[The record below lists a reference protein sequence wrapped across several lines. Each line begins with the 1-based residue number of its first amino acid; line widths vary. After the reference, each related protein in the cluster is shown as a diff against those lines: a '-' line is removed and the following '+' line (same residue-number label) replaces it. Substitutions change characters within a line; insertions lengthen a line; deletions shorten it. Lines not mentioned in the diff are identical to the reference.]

1 VTTLE
6 PSWWRN
12 PVLALAAFQN
22 ALAEEVIVLGYVMRR
37 LQQLGWSWGKAT
49 ALSSLLRGA
58 YHLYQ
63 GIGGFIGN
71 AVMGVLFCFLFRRWG
86 RVAPFVV
93 AHTLIDV
100 VAFIGYAE
108 LNGRVSWLP

>member
-1 VTTLE
+1 MTTLE